1 MPNFAALESYEI
13 LEVVLYERVTHGLQD
28 AGELEAYVL
37 WVESGAI
44 PDWELGISP
53 QSIFANFLEFLEM
66 NPEAKEA
73 YEENLEEASG

>member
-37 WVESGAI
+37 WVESGQYLI
-44 PDWELGISP
+44 GNLVSP
-53 QSIFANFLEFLEM
+53 QSIFRELLEFLEM
-66 NPEAKEA
+66 NPKQKKPTKKT
-73 YEENLEEASG
+73 